1 MYPILLRLNLR
12 GPPEN
17 LTKVPR
23 HKAWSLPRHMQ
34 RREFISIL
42 GGTAI
47 TWPLAVRARQPA
59 LPVIGFVNSGSPKG
73 HERHLAAF
81 IKGLG
86 EASYV
91 EGRNVAIEYRWAE
104 NQIDRLS
111 ALMADLVHR
120 QVAVIVATTTPAA
133 VAAKDATTT
142 IPIVFEIGGN
152 PAEFGLTDHDNITGV
167 AQLDVA
173 VAPLRLQLLHQLV
186 PKADVI
192 GLLVNPDFPAL
203 AEVNIRTIRTA
214 GQMLGLKLHVLNA
227 GTERDLD
234 EVFAHLGELR
244 VGALVIGSGPFF
256 IGQEKQLAALAVR
269 YAMPT
274 AFATREFVEAGGL
287 MGYGGNFFD
296 AYHEVGVYAA
306 RVLKGE
312 KPHDLP
318 IQHGTKVELFINR
331 KSAKALGLKIPNSL
345 GMHPDEVIE

>member
-1 MYPILLRLNLR
+1 
-12 GPPEN
+12 
-17 LTKVPR
+17 
-23 HKAWSLPRHMQ
+23 MQ

-47 TWPLAVRARQPA
+47 TWPIAVRARQPA

-104 NQIDRLS
+104 NQINRLS

-167 AQLDVA
+167 AQFGCRGSA
-173 VAPLRLQLLHQLV
+173 APLTTASPTRTQGGCHWPSRQ
-186 PKADVI
+186 PGFSRSCRGKYK
-192 GLLVNPDFPAL
+192 NRPDRGAN
-203 AEVNIRTIRTA
+203 ARIETSCSERWHRTR
-214 GQMLGLKLHVLNA
+214 
-227 GTERDLD
+227 
-234 EVFAHLGELR
+234 
-244 VGALVIGSGPFF
+244 PW
-256 IGQEKQLAALAVR
+256 
-269 YAMPT
+269 
-274 AFATREFVEAGGL
+274 
-287 MGYGGNFFD
+287 
-296 AYHEVGVYAA
+296 
-306 RVLKGE
+306 
-312 KPHDLP
+312 
-318 IQHGTKVELFINR
+318 
-331 KSAKALGLKIPNSL
+331 
-345 GMHPDEVIE
+345 